1 MSTFD
6 PIDLGRHTQQSYSK
20 YLIGGNQRGYQS
32 LLNDLVVDGETD
44 RDRAFIRSKGPYIE
58 AIPSVDPDVSWRAFA
73 ESVSGTFAPNGL
85 DRDLISA
92 FEELGF
98 EDLYQHQADGIEA
111 LIDDQHALISAG
123 TGRGKTEGWF
133 IPILQYALKAKQNE
147 LANADPHG
155 IKAVLTYPTKAL
167 AQDQLRRFIEYLWV
181 VNRETDLPE
190 DLHLTI
196 GVYDGDTIR
205 RGQRKDGMSPQ
216 TYLQRAFKY
225 FELPESLAEE
235 FSLEGVDPNEIDPR
249 VNVVQEGQSYYLQS
263 KPEYGQKTLEF
274 VHLTRSRMEDNPPD
288 IILTNPDAINY
299 RLFNIN
305 DAASH
310 QLFVDQP
317 KFLVFDEVHAYEG
330 VFGANVSML
339 IKRLRRLREA
349 REVDRDLR
357 IVGASAT
364 VAEREPFFQRLF
376 NIPEGGPYA
385 HIREDADPEE
395 ENLDQGISLPGTI
408 PAVLTESRYSAEEF
422 RELAAT
428 IIDGDVDDVATDGSG
443 TVGASLGPPPAK
455 FEDPEE
461 YLAAA
466 IDDGELACI
475 THLHEVLQS
484 PDEIKAISDA
494 PRLDDYIDYIETT
507 YDMRRDTAEIVTENS
522 LELFDIAN
530 LETRIH
536 VFNWPV
542 DGYYK
547 CVHCQS
553 LYPKPQSCDCDE
565 GGDGTH
571 FVSKIRLCTIC
582 SEQVY
587 EAWYCTDCATVRPV
601 THETE
606 GEYLYASTPECSH
619 ANHGELIRIYWTPEY
634 QCVDCGRDVTPSD
647 QLGSCD
653 EEGCS
658 GTLTR
663 TTDGVVCRN
672 PECQTVHEEHETACS
687 HCGGSITLSDGLRR
701 ECSNPDC
708 SLHDE
713 TQSGLSCDSCDS
725 SLVPK
730 LSLPWICTNESNP
743 HRHSPYDLGG
753 HSDCSRSTYV
763 LPAYVDSQSVDYCV
777 DCNQELSGDKYYAPG
792 TGCAKEGHDNV
803 IQRDVSSGL
812 RIVYHDQDGN
822 FRLSTPSRGSH
833 ALPCYHG
840 RSRNFDPLMRAPS
853 SAGVTMSQFL
863 LRKMADDEGTQKA
876 AKLMSFADSYRD
888 MERLANDFDEPEKLM
903 FAQQIVL
910 ECLADAGEL
919 TLEELLTQT
928 YDQAKSYWNDLEMDS
943 RFGDIYQYS
952 EWAGT
957 ITGDLIKGYYMRFRG
972 ERESGTAELV
982 RKGMVDIELDTT
994 PDDEA
999 GNAVCDR
1006 LLEQNEVSREDIISD
1021 LDDSERVDK
1030 PMRALNT
1037 LEDEGIVE
1045 ISDRGFV
1052 SFDTS
1057 NVNVHFVDNDRP
1069 IQYLVAEDQFISSA
1083 KLQVSELDIDT
1094 VDFSDPYT
1102 DRTGLDTPHFDRT
1115 AYWAGTTE
1123 TRLLIGE
1130 VYKGSLDTHERR
1142 KREHQ
1147 FKRRSVPNF
1156 LSTGPAMEVGI
1167 DIGDLNV
1174 LLLMGTPPNT
1184 NAYLQRI
1191 GRAGRDAGTSL
1202 VITISKRNPIDFYY
1216 HKQPDELIDSKQRP
1230 VPLNQHNEYVL
1241 EAALTWG
1248 LMDYLA
1254 AHYSIPWEKV
1264 DSMDEDAFTTPD
1276 PNEWDRYKKD
1286 NPTDTNDFESFTS
1299 LYFADTDEVRDGQ
1312 CLLALGAI
1320 VENDKKARQWLEE
1333 ILEYTFC
1340 EECGRIFNQGLSG
1353 SCPECRGELRVA
1365 KEEYREI
1372 IRRVREKFEER
1383 MLRFAYDY
1391 KTELEQ
1397 ERDDYKEQ
1405 YEEYDAKIDELSTS
1419 SGWGDISTED
1429 ENAAEIAE
1437 LERKQDRVSSELET
1451 VKDLL
1456 DDYDD
1461 ANLKTIHDQS
1471 SQSQYAPGLRQ
1482 FGDNVAVTRYWEDR
1496 NGEEHQS
1503 TTDGDGRDA
1512 AMALREL
1519 HPYAYRLEDKQGYV
1533 VTRIHEDPEETRNLK
1548 RELGPQQIRCDRC
1561 SWVSETCEGG
1571 ECPECGAT
1579 DSSLGKVEPIGLQ
1592 RVEERSDKMSR
1603 DQNDVIDVYPLTTTR
1618 NKPEGT
1624 FPHVDTEVVDFT
1636 IERSI
1641 QVEDEHGD
1649 ELFCVEHGSISIV
1662 ETVDSFTT
1670 SYRGGTRD
1678 PAPEPLTIC
1687 QHGEC
1692 NSIVVKNQDGD
1703 DVCLRDPSH
1712 DPDDQTDVVVGRIFE
1727 TRGLHVSSDTLT
1739 EQQVHTLAHG
1749 LRLGLQ
1755 RTGGVSIRSLQEH
1768 FEPDDDIL
1776 NEAYIFESSN
1786 GGNGVTDLLFSEDA
1800 GEFREFADV
1809 LEVIHDNVNECE
1821 CSGGCPECVYQY
1833 GCSVN
1838 NDETSFDKEATVRI
1852 VSQAMESLDI
1862 SSSAAD

>member
-6 PIDLGRHTQQSYSK
+6 PINLGRHIQQSYSK

-32 LLNDLVVDGETD
+32 LLDDLVVDDEAD
-44 RDRAFIRSKGPYIE
+44 RDRALIRSKGPYIE
-58 AIPSVDPDVSWRAFA
+58 AIPSIEPDVPWRELAA
-73 ESVSGTFAPNGL
+73 SVTGEFAPNGL

-92 FEELGF
+92 FDKLGF
-98 EDLYQHQADGIEA
+98 EDLYQHQADGIKA

-123 TGRGKTEGWF
+123 TGRGKTEAWF

-147 LANADPHG
+147 LPNADPNG

-205 RGQRKDGMSPQ
+205 RGQRKDGMAPQ

-225 FELPESLAEE
+225 FELPESLADE
-235 FSLEGVDPNEIDPR
+235 FAVDEVARKEVDPR
-249 VNVVQEGQSYYLQS
+249 VNVIQEGQSYYLQS
-263 KPEYGQKTLEF
+263 RPEYGQKTLEF
-274 VHLTRSRMEDNPPD
+274 VHLTRSRMENNPPD

-357 IVGASAT
+357 IIGASAT

-385 HIREDADPEE
+385 HIREDTDTGEKNGDE
-395 ENLDQGISLPGTI
+395 RITLPGTI
-408 PAVLTESRYSAEEF
+408 PSVLTESRYSAEEF
-422 RELAAT
+422 REIAAT
-428 IIDGDVDDVATDGSG
+428 IIDDEVNDVAADGSG
-443 TVGASLGPPPAK
+443 TVRTSLGPSPATYD
-455 FEDPEE
+455 DPEE

-484 PDEIKAISDA
+484 PDNVEEISDA
-494 PRLDDYIDYIETT
+494 PRPDDYIRYIKAT
-507 YDMRRDTAEIVTENS
+507 YDVERDTAEIVAENS

-565 GGDGTH
+565 GGSGTH
-571 FVSKIRLCTIC
+571 FVSKIRLCSIC

-587 EAWYCTDCATVRPV
+587 EAWYCTDCGTVRPV

-606 GEYLYASTPECSH
+606 GEYLYASTPECGH

-634 QCVDCGRDVTPSD
+634 QCADCDREITPSD

-663 TTDGVVCRN
+663 TTEGVVCRN
-672 PECQTVHEEHETACS
+672 PECQAVHDEHDTACT
-687 HCGGSITLSDGLRR
+687 HCGGTITLSDGLRR

-725 SLVPK
+725 PLVPK
-730 LSLPWICTNESNP
+730 LSLPWICTNENNP
-743 HRHSPYDLGG
+743 HRHSPYDIGK
-753 HSDCSRSTYV
+753 HSDCSRNTYV
-763 LPAYVDSQSVDYCV
+763 LPAYVDTQSVDYCV
-777 DCNQELSGDKYYAPG
+777 DCNQEVSGDKYYAPG
-792 TGCAKEGHDNV
+792 TGCAKEGHNNV
-803 IQRDVSSGL
+803 VQKNISTGL
-812 RIVYHDQDGN
+812 RILYRDRDGN
-822 FRLSTPSRGSH
+822 IRLSTPSRGSH

-863 LRKMADDEGTQKA
+863 LRKMADDADNQKA

-888 MERLANDFDEPEKLM
+888 MERLANDFDEPENLM
-903 FAQQIVL
+903 FAQQTVL
-910 ECLADAGEL
+910 EHLEDAGEL
-919 TLEELLTQT
+919 TLEELLNET
-928 YDQAKSYWNDLEMDS
+928 YEEAKSHWSDLGVDTQ
-943 RFGDIYQYS
+943 FKDVYQYS

-957 ITGDLIKGYYMRFRG
+957 VTGDLIEGYYMRFRG

-982 RKGMVDIELDTT
+982 TKGMVDIEFDTT
-994 PDDEA
+994 PDNEA

-1006 LLEQNEVSREDIISD
+1006 LLEQNGLSREDIISD

-1030 PMRALNT
+1030 PMRALNS
-1037 LEDEGIVE
+1037 LDDDGIVD

-1052 SFDTS
+1052 RLDTS
-1057 NVNVHFVDNDRP
+1057 NVRVRFVDSGRP
-1069 IQYLVAEDQFISSA
+1069 IQYRVRKDQFISSA
-1083 KLQVSELDIDT
+1083 ELQISGHDIQT
-1094 VDFSDPYT
+1094 VDFTDPYT
-1102 DRTGLDTPHFDRT
+1102 DRTGLDSPHFDRT

-1147 FKRRSVPNF
+1147 FKRRSIPNF

-1167 DIGDLNV
+1167 DIGNLNV

-1241 EAALTWG
+1241 EAALTWA
-1248 LMDYLA
+1248 LMDYIA

-1264 DSMDEDAFTTPD
+1264 ESIDENKFNQPQ
-1276 PNEWDRYKKD
+1276 PSEWDRFKKD
-1286 NPTDTNDFESFTS
+1286 SPTDTNDFESFTS
-1299 LYFADTDEVRDGQ
+1299 LYYAETDEVRDGQ
-1312 CLLALGAI
+1312 SLLALGAI
-1320 VENDKKARQWLEE
+1320 VENDEKARQWLEE

-1340 EECGRIFNQGLSG
+1340 KECGRIFEGVSG
-1353 SCPECRGELRVA
+1353 SCPACAGELRVA
-1365 KEEYREI
+1365 NEQYREI
-1372 IRRVREKFEER
+1372 IRRAREKFEER

-1391 KTELEQ
+1391 KKELEE

-1405 YEEYDAKIDELSTS
+1405 YEEYQDKIDELSTA
-1419 SGWGDISTED
+1419 SGWGEISTAD

-1456 DDYDD
+1456 KDYED
-1461 ANLKTIHDQS
+1461 ANLSTIHNRS
-1471 SQSQYAPGLRQ
+1471 SQSQYAPELRQ

-1496 NGEEHQS
+1496 NGEVQQS

-1533 VTRIHEDPEETRNLK
+1533 VTRIHEDPEETRALK
-1548 RELGPQQIRCDRC
+1548 KTFGPQQIRCKRC
-1561 SWVSETCEGG
+1561 NWASETLEGA
-1571 ECPECGAT
+1571 ECPECGA
-1579 DSSLGKVEPIGLQ
+1579 DESALSKVEPIGLQ
-1592 RVEERSDKMSR
+1592 RVEEHSDRMSR
-1603 DQNDVIDVYPLTTTR
+1603 DQNDVIDVYPLATTR

-1624 FPHVDTEVVDFT
+1624 FPHVDTEVDDFT

-1641 QVEDEHGD
+1641 PVEDETDD
-1649 ELFCVEHGSISIV
+1649 ELFRVEHGNISIV

-1678 PAPEPLTIC
+1678 PGPESLTIC

-1692 NSIVVKNQDGD
+1692 NSIVVKDQDGD

-1712 DPDDQTDVVVGRIFE
+1712 DTDDQIDVVVGRTFE
-1727 TRGLHVSSDTLT
+1727 TRGLHVSSDRLT

-1768 FEPDDDIL
+1768 FEPNDAIL
-1776 NEAYIFESSN
+1776 NEAYIFESSS
-1786 GGNGVTDLLFSEDA
+1786 GGNGVTDLLFTEHE
-1800 GEFREFADV
+1800 GEWREFADV
-1809 LEVIHDNVNECE
+1809 LEVIHDNIDECE

-1838 NDETSFDKEATVRI
+1838 NDETSLDKEATVRI
-1852 VSQAMESLDI
+1852 VSQAMESLDV
-1862 SSSAAD
+1862 SSSAGE